1 MRNISATNHG
11 ETIYEDPDVLPMK
24 LLTYFAG
31 CALLVPAGLGAQ
43 SRRAATASPVAIPVR
58 LSVATQGNEARF
70 VVREQLVRAEL
81 PNDAVGVT
89 TSITGGITLDGRGGV
104 DSTSSRI
111 VVDLSSLKSDRDR
124 RDQFIKR
131 RTIVT
136 DSFPTAV
143 LVVTGIEGLPATL
156 PTSGVMTLVL
166 TGRLTIHGV
175 TRPSTWDVTAQ
186 ANGTAITGKAVT
198 RIQFGQFGM
207 EQPRVAVVLSVVDDI
222 KLEYDFN
229 LVRET
234 PGNP

>member
-1 MRNISATNHG
+1 
-11 ETIYEDPDVLPMK
+11 MK
-24 LLTYFAG
+24 LPTCFAT

-43 SRRAATASPVAIPVR
+43 GGKPASVSPVAVPVR
-58 LSVATQGNEARF
+58 WSVAPQGNEARF

-104 DSTSSRI
+104 DSTTSRI
-111 VVDLSSLKSDRDR
+111 VVDLTSLKSDRDR

-143 LVVTGIEGLPATL
+143 LVVTGIKGLPAML
-156 PTSGVMTLVL
+156 PPSGAMMLVL

-175 TRPSTWDVTAQ
+175 TRPSTWEVTAQ

-229 LVRET
+229 FVQEVSGS
-234 PGNP
+234 P